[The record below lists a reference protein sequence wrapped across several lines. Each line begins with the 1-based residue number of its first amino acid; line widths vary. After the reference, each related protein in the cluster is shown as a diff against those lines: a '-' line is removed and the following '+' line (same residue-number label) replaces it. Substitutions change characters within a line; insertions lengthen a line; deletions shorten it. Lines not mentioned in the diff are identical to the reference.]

1 MARRIGRSQWAQEAI
16 GFGLAT
22 YLSFVRS
29 TSRFTTVPEDVDA
42 YIKDDLPLISA
53 MWHGQHL
60 MMPFAR
66 PVTMDRLAV
75 LISRHED
82 AGAQALAA
90 ERLGI
95 TPVRGSGGPADRNY
109 YKGGAPAMRE
119 LLRQLESGSSVAMTA
134 DVPKRARVA
143 GMGIVTLAKLSGR
156 PIVPTAAVMSRR
168 VQFNSPGIAPR
179 SDCRSGAQS
188 SSSATSSAFRRNADE
203 EEMEA
208 ARLAV
213 ERGLD
218 EAHRQ
223 GYAMVGASDPGAD
236 LRSR

>member
-1 MARRIGRSQWAQEAI
+1 MARRVGRSRWAQETI
-16 GFGLAT
+16 GFLLAT
-22 YLSFVRS
+22 YLSFVQR
-29 TSRFTTVPEDVDA
+29 TNRFATVPADVDA
-42 YIKDDLPLISA
+42 FIKDEMPLIAA
-53 MWHGQHL
+53 MWHGQHI

-66 PVTMDRLAV
+66 PETMARLAV

-95 TPVRGSGGPADRNY
+95 TPVRGSGGPADRAY

-119 LLRQLESGSSVAMTA
+119 LIRQLEAGVSVAMTA

-143 GMGIVTLAKLSGR
+143 GLGIVALAKLSGR
-156 PIVPTAAVMSRR
+156 PIVPTAVATSRR
-168 VQFNSPGIAPR
+168 IQFHTW
-179 SDCRSGAQS
+179 DK
-188 SSSATSSAFRRNADE
+188 ATLGLPFGRAAVVAGDFIRVRPDADDA
-203 EEMEA
+203 EMEA
-208 ARLAV
+208 ARLEV

-223 GYAMVGASDPGAD
+223 AYAMVGATDPGAH
-236 LRSR
+236 LRTA

>member
-1 MARRIGRSQWAQEAI
+1 
-16 GFGLAT
+16 
-22 YLSFVRS
+22 
-29 TSRFTTVPEDVDA
+29 
-42 YIKDDLPLISA
+42 
-53 MWHGQHL
+53 L

-95 TPVRGSGGPADRNY
+95 TAVRGSGGPADRNY

-143 GMGIVTLAKLSGR
+143 GRGIVTLAKLSGR

-168 VQFNSPGIAPR
+168 VQFNSWDRASLGLPFGRAIIVVGDLVRVSP
-179 SDCRSGAQS
+179 
-188 SSSATSSAFRRNADE
+188 NADE

-208 ARLAV
+208 ARVAV

-218 EAHRQ
+218 EVHRQ

-236 LRSR
+236 LKPR

>member
-1 MARRIGRSQWAQEAI
+1 MARRVGRSQWAQEAI

-22 YLSFVRS
+22 YLSFVRA
-29 TSRFTTVPEDVDA
+29 TSRFTTAPEDIDA
-42 YIKDDLPLISA
+42 YIKDELPLIAA

-95 TPVRGSGGPADRNY
+95 TPVRGSGGPADRGY

-119 LLRQLESGSSVAMTA
+119 LLRQLEIGLIRRDDRRCAQA
-134 DVPKRARVA
+134 RARGGTGNRDARQAV
-143 GMGIVTLAKLSGR
+143 R
-156 PIVPTAAVMSRR
+156 PAD
-168 VQFNSPGIAPR
+168 R
-179 SDCRSGAQS
+179 SDRGGHEPARSVQHLGS
-188 SSSATSSAFRRNADE
+188 
-203 EEMEA
+203 
-208 ARLAV
+208 RLARTAV
-213 ERGLD
+213 RARDRRRRRHHPRFARRG
-218 EAHRQ
+218 
-223 GYAMVGASDPGAD
+223 
-236 LRSR
+236 

>member
-1 MARRIGRSQWAQEAI
+1 MARRIGRSQWAQGAI

-29 TSRFTTVPEDVDA
+29 TNRFTTVPEDVDA
-42 YIKDDLPLISA
+42 YIKDDLPLIAA

-143 GMGIVTLAKLSGR
+143 GRGIVTLGKLSGR

-168 VQFNSPGIAPR
+168 LQFNTWDRASLGLPFGRAIIVVGHLIRVSP
-179 SDCRSGAQS
+179 
-188 SSSATSSAFRRNADE
+188 NADD

-208 ARLAV
+208 ARVAV

-218 EAHRQ
+218 EVHRQ

-236 LRSR
+236 LKPR

>member
-1 MARRIGRSQWAQEAI
+1 MARRIGRSRWAQETI

-22 YLSFVRS
+22 YLSLVRR
-29 TSRFTTVPEDVDA
+29 TSRYTTVPEDVDA
-42 YIKDDLPLISA
+42 YIKDELPLIAA

-90 ERLGI
+90 QRLGI

-156 PIVPTAAVMSRR
+156 PIVPTASLGLPFGRAIIVVGDIIR
-168 VQFNSPGIAPR
+168 VS
-179 SDCRSGAQS
+179 
-188 SSSATSSAFRRNADE
+188 RNAAE

-208 ARLAV
+208 VRLAV

>member
-1 MARRIGRSQWAQEAI
+1 MARRVGRSPRAQEAI
-16 GFGLAT
+16 GFGLAA
-22 YLSFVRS
+22 YLSLVRH
-29 TSRFTTVPEDVDA
+29 TSRFTTVPADIDA
-42 YIKDDLPLISA
+42 HIKDDLPLIAA

-66 PVTMDRLAV
+66 PVTMERLAV

-90 ERLGI
+90 KRLGI

-119 LLRQLESGSSVAMTA
+119 LLRLLESGSSVAMTA

-143 GMGIVTLAKLSGR
+143 GPGIVALARLSGR
-156 PIVPTAAVMSRR
+156 PIVPTAVVMSRR
-168 VQFNSPGIAPR
+168 VQFNSWDRASLGLPFGRAIVVVGDIIRVAP
-179 SDCRSGAQS
+179 D
-188 SSSATSSAFRRNADE
+188 ATDE
-203 EEMEA
+203 ELES

-218 EAHRQ
+218 EAHGR
-223 GYAMVGASDPGAD
+223 GYAMVGARDPGAD
-236 LRSR
+236 LAPR

>member
-29 TSRFTTVPEDVDA
+29 TNRFTTVPEDVDA
-42 YIKDDLPLISA
+42 YIKDDLPLIAA

-95 TPVRGSGGPADRNY
+95 TAVRGSGGPADRNY
-109 YKGGAPAMRE
+109 YKGGAPATRE
-119 LLRQLESGSSVAMTA
+119 LLRQLET
-134 DVPKRARVA
+134 
-143 GMGIVTLAKLSGR
+143 
-156 PIVPTAAVMSRR
+156 
-168 VQFNSPGIAPR
+168 
-179 SDCRSGAQS
+179 GA
-188 SSSATSSAFRRNADE
+188 SALDIE
-203 EEMEA
+203 LA
-208 ARLAV
+208 AR
-213 ERGLD
+213 
-218 EAHRQ
+218 AHRTRTLDAFLSYQ
-223 GYAMVGASDPGAD
+223 E
-236 LRSR
+236 SRHS

>member
-1 MARRIGRSQWAQEAI
+1 MARRLGRSELAQETI
-16 GFGLAT
+16 GFLLAT
-22 YLSFVRS
+22 YLRLVQR
-29 TSRFTTVPEDVDA
+29 TSRFTTVPADLDA
-42 YIKDDLPLISA
+42 FIKGKMPLIAA

-66 PVTMDRLAV
+66 PGTMDRLAV

-95 TPVRGSGGPADRNY
+95 TPVRGSGGPADRIY

-119 LLRQLESGSSVAMTA
+119 LLRQLEFGRLRRHDRRRAEA
-134 DVPKRARVA
+134 RARRRARHRGA
-143 GMGIVTLAKLSGR
+143 GEAFGPSDRADGGR
-156 PIVPTAAVMSRR
+156 RQPPHPVQHLGSRHARIAVRAAR
-168 VQFNSPGIAPR
+168 
-179 SDCRSGAQS
+179 S
-188 SSSATSSAFRRNADE
+188 SSPAISSAFLADADE
-203 EEMEA
+203 AAMEA

-213 ERGLD
+213 EHGLD

-223 GYAMVGASDPGAD
+223 GYAMVGATDPGAD
-236 LRSR
+236 LRPA

>member
-22 YLSFVRS
+22 YLSFVRG
-29 TSRFTTVPEDVDA
+29 TNRFTTVPEDVDA
-42 YIKDDLPLISA
+42 YIKDDLPLIAA

-90 ERLGI
+90 QRLGI

-168 VQFNSPGIAPR
+168 VQFNSWDRASLGLPFGRAIIVVGDIIR
-179 SDCRSGAQS
+179 VS
-188 SSSATSSAFRRNADE
+188 RNAAE
-203 EEMEA
+203 EEMETV
-208 ARLAV
+208 RLAV